1 MKLSKPLANLTLF
14 FVTVLWGSTYIFN
27 KMVVNAGMQSGTINA
42 VRGAMC
48 VLGGIILFHRQL
60 RRMTRFDLKVG
71 LIAGLVN
78 FCGYYLRTFGL
89 RQTTPA
95 KSSFITVTYVILTPL
110 LLWLFWHERPQRKII
125 LAIPLS
131 LGGMAILTGIAS
143 THWTMQAGDL
153 LTFLSAFFWALQII
167 IFAKYASHASS
178 PWVIICLIGVVQ
190 VICGTPLALMT
201 ERQTFAHIN
210 WLHALIPL
218 AIIAIVITYAA
229 RGLQIYAQRYTDATS
244 ASLILMTE
252 SFFATVTSIICG
264 YDQLSW
270 NLVIGGAL
278 ILLANL
284 IIQVSWHAYLHPNQQ
299 HPQ

>member
-1 MKLSKPLANLTLF
+1 MKLSKPLANLTLL
-14 FVTVLWGSTYIFN
+14 FVTILWGSTYIFN

-42 VRGAMC
+42 VRGTMC
-48 VLGGIILFHRQL
+48 VLGGVILFHRQL
-60 RRMTRFDLKVG
+60 RQMTRFDLKVG
-71 LIAGLVN
+71 LIVGLVN
-78 FCGYYLRTFGL
+78 FCGYYLRTLGL

-110 LLWLFWHERPQRKII
+110 LLWLFWHERPQKKII

-131 LGGMAILTGIAS
+131 LAGMAILTGITS
-143 THWTMQAGDL
+143 THWTLQQGDL
-153 LTFLSAFFWALQII
+153 ITFLSAFFWALQII

-178 PWVIICLIGVVQ
+178 PWVIICLIGAVQ
-190 VICGTPLALMT
+190 VICGAPFALIT
-201 ERQTFAHIN
+201 ERHTFGHIN

-218 AIIAIVITYAA
+218 AIIAIIITYAA
-229 RGLQIYAQRYTDATS
+229 RGLQIYAQKYTDATS

-264 YDQLSW
+264 YDRLSI

-278 ILLANL
+278 ILLGNL
-284 IIQVSWHAYLHPNQQ
+284 IMQVSWNKLLHSEKSHLQ
-299 HPQ
+299 